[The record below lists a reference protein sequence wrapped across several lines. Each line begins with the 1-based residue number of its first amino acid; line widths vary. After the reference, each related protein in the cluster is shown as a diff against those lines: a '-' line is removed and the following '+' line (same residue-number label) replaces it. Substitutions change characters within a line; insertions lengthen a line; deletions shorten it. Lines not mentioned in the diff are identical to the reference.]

1 MNASLIDIVDKFLV
15 VIWPMLRL
23 SAFLA
28 FTSIFS
34 IRAVNM
40 RIRISL
46 AFAMAFFV
54 SQQIV
59 IPKIDPVTAEGLLEI
74 SRQILIGLTMGLV
87 FQVAS
92 AALVVAGQAMSGSM
106 GLSMANMVDP
116 NMGSVPVLSQLF
128 NIMGTLIFLGMGGHL
143 IVFGLVMESFKLI
156 PIGQEFFTQDMLG
169 KMINWSAM
177 MFLGALLIALPVMMT
192 LLFINIG
199 LGFVARA
206 APSLNIFTVGF
217 PALILTGFIVMMFS
231 MGNNVAMDAS
241 IHDAALLFGRL
252 TWQKKAAKTKPKN
265 RRRSG
270 CRSRVRTDKLH
281 ARKNWPLRP

>member
-1 MNASLIDIVDKFLV
+1 MNASLIEILDKFLV

-34 IRAVNM
+34 ARAVNM

-46 AFAMAFFV
+46 AFAMSFFV
-54 SQQIV
+54 TQYIE
-59 IPKIDPVTAEGLLEI
+59 IPKIDPVTADGLMEI
-74 SRQILIGLTMGLV
+74 FRQILIGFTMGLV

-92 AALVVAGQAMSGSM
+92 AALVVAGQAISGSM

-143 IVFGLVMESFKLI
+143 IVFGLVIESFKLL
-156 PIGQEFFTQDMLG
+156 PIGQPFFSQDMLG
-169 KMINWSAM
+169 KMINWSSM

-206 APSLNIFTVGF
+206 APNLNIFTVGF
-217 PALILTGFIVMMFS
+217 PALILTGFIVMIFS
-231 MGNNVAMDAS
+231 MTSNVARIDWVWTQSFMM
-241 IHDAALLFGRL
+241 L
-252 TWQKKAAKTKPKN
+252 
-265 RRRSG
+265 RSYLG
-270 CRSRVRTDKLH
+270 G
-281 ARKNWPLRP
+281 

>member
-1 MNASLIDIVDKFLV
+1 MNASLIEILDKFLV

-40 RIRISL
+40 RIRVLL
-46 AFAMAFFV
+46 AFSMAFLV
-54 SQQIV
+54 SQQLD
-59 IPKIDPVTAEGLLEI
+59 IPRIDPLSADGLMEI

-87 FQVAS
+87 SQVAS
-92 AALVVAGQAMSGSM
+92 AAMVVAGQAVSGSM
-106 GLSMANMVDP
+106 GLSIANMMDP
-116 NMGSVPVLSQLF
+116 NMGNVPVISQFF
-128 NIMGTLIFLGMGGHL
+128 NILGTLVFLGMGGHL
-143 IVFGLVMESFKLI
+143 IVFGLVLESFQLI
-156 PIGQEFFTQDMLG
+156 PIGQSFFSQDMLG

-217 PALILTGFIVMMFS
+217 PALILTGFVILIFS
-231 MGNNVAMDAS
+231 MGNNVARIQWVWAQAFMVLRSFLGAS
-241 IHDAALLFGRL
+241 
-252 TWQKKAAKTKPKN
+252 
-265 RRRSG
+265 
-270 CRSRVRTDKLH
+270 
-281 ARKNWPLRP
+281 

>member
-1 MNASLIDIVDKFLV
+1 MNASLIEILDKFLV

-34 IRAVNM
+34 ARAVNM

-46 AFAMAFFV
+46 AFAMSFFV
-54 SQQIV
+54 TQYIE
-59 IPKIDPVTAEGLLEI
+59 IPKIDPVTADGLMEI
-74 SRQILIGLTMGLV
+74 FRQILIGFTMGLV

-92 AALVVAGQAMSGSM
+92 AALVVAGQAISGSM

-116 NMGSVPVLSQLF
+116 NMGSVPVLSQFF

-143 IVFGLVMESFKLI
+143 IVFGLVIESFKLL
-156 PIGQEFFTQDMLG
+156 PIGQPFFSQDMLG
-169 KMINWSAM
+169 KMINWSSM

-192 LLFINIG
+192 LLFINVG

-206 APSLNIFTVGF
+206 APALNIFTVGF
-217 PALILTGFIVMMFS
+217 PALILTGFIVMIFS
-231 MGNNVAMDAS
+231 MTSNVARIDWVWTQAFMM
-241 IHDAALLFGRL
+241 L
-252 TWQKKAAKTKPKN
+252 
-265 RRRSG
+265 RSYLG
-270 CRSRVRTDKLH
+270 G
-281 ARKNWPLRP
+281 

>member
-1 MNASLIDIVDKFLV
+1 MNASLIDILDKFLV

-46 AFAMAFFV
+46 AFAMAFIV
-54 SQQIV
+54 SQQIE
-59 IPKIDPVTAEGLLEI
+59 IPKIDPITADGLMEI

-92 AALVVAGQAMSGSM
+92 AAMVVAGQAMSGSM

-116 NMGSVPVLSQLF
+116 NMGSVPVLSQFF
-128 NIMGTLIFLGMGGHL
+128 NIMGTLVFLGMGGHL
-143 IVFGLVMESFKLI
+143 IVFGLVMESFILI
-156 PIGQEFFTQDMLG
+156 PIGQEFFSQDMLG

-192 LLFINIG
+192 LLFINVG

-217 PALILTGFIVMMFS
+217 PALILMGFIVMIFS
-231 MGNNVAMDAS
+231 MGNNVARIDWVWTNAFTM
-241 IHDAALLFGRL
+241 L
-252 TWQKKAAKTKPKN
+252 
-265 RRRSG
+265 RSYLG
-270 CRSRVRTDKLH
+270 G
-281 ARKNWPLRP
+281 

>member
-1 MNASLIDIVDKFLV
+1 MNASLIDILDKFLV

-40 RIRISL
+40 RIRIAL
-46 AFAMAFFV
+46 AFAMAFIV
-54 SQQIV
+54 SQQIE
-59 IPKIDPVTAEGLLEI
+59 IPKIDPITADGLMEI

-92 AALVVAGQAMSGSM
+92 AAMVVAGQAMSGSM

-116 NMGSVPVLSQLF
+116 NMGSVPVLSQFF
-128 NIMGTLIFLGMGGHL
+128 NIMGTLVFLGMGGHL
-143 IVFGLVMESFKLI
+143 IVFGLVMESFILI
-156 PIGQEFFTQDMLG
+156 PIGQEFFSQDMLG

-192 LLFINIG
+192 LLFINVG

-217 PALILTGFIVMMFS
+217 PALILMGFIVMIFS
-231 MGNNVAMDAS
+231 MGNNVARIDWVWTNAFTM
-241 IHDAALLFGRL
+241 L
-252 TWQKKAAKTKPKN
+252 
-265 RRRSG
+265 RSYLG
-270 CRSRVRTDKLH
+270 G
-281 ARKNWPLRP
+281 

>member
-1 MNASLIDIVDKFLV
+1 MNASLIDILDKFLV

-40 RIRISL
+40 RIRMSL

-54 SQQIV
+54 SQQIE
-59 IPKIDPVTAEGLLEI
+59 IPKIDPVTADGLMEI

-116 NMGSVPVLSQLF
+116 NMGSVPVLSQFF
-128 NIMGTLIFLGMGGHL
+128 NIMGTLVFLGMGGHL

-156 PIGQEFFTQDMLG
+156 PIGQAFFSQDMLG

-192 LLFINIG
+192 LLFINVG

-206 APSLNIFTVGF
+206 APTLNIFTVGF
-217 PALILTGFIVMMFS
+217 PALILMGFIVMIFS
-231 MGNNVAMDAS
+231 MGNNVARIDWVWTQAFMM
-241 IHDAALLFGRL
+241 L
-252 TWQKKAAKTKPKN
+252 
-265 RRRSG
+265 RSYLG
-270 CRSRVRTDKLH
+270 S
-281 ARKNWPLRP
+281 

>member
-1 MNASLIDIVDKFLV
+1 MNASLIEILDKFLV

-34 IRAVNM
+34 ARAVNM

-46 AFAMAFFV
+46 AFAMSFLV
-54 SQQIV
+54 TQYIE
-59 IPKIDPVTAEGLLEI
+59 IPKIDPVTADGLMEI
-74 SRQILIGLTMGLV
+74 FRQILIGFTMGLV

-92 AALVVAGQAMSGSM
+92 AALVVAGQAISGSM

-116 NMGSVPVLSQLF
+116 NMGSVPVLSQFF
-128 NIMGTLIFLGMGGHL
+128 NIMGTLVFLGMGGHL
-143 IVFGLVMESFKLI
+143 IVFGLVIESFKLL
-156 PIGQEFFTQDMLG
+156 PIGQPFFSQDMLG
-169 KMINWSAM
+169 KMINWSSM

-192 LLFINIG
+192 LLFINVG

-217 PALILTGFIVMMFS
+217 PALILTGFIVMIFS
-231 MGNNVAMDAS
+231 MGSNVARIDWVWTQAFMM
-241 IHDAALLFGRL
+241 L
-252 TWQKKAAKTKPKN
+252 
-265 RRRSG
+265 RSYLG
-270 CRSRVRTDKLH
+270 G
-281 ARKNWPLRP
+281 

>member
-1 MNASLIDIVDKFLV
+1 MNASLIEILDKFLV

-34 IRAVNM
+34 ARAVNM

-46 AFAMAFFV
+46 AFAMSFLV
-54 SQQIV
+54 TQYIE
-59 IPKIDPVTAEGLLEI
+59 IPKIDPVTADGLMEI
-74 SRQILIGLTMGLV
+74 FRQILIGLTMGLV

-92 AALVVAGQAMSGSM
+92 AALVVAGQAISGSM

-116 NMGSVPVLSQLF
+116 NMGSVPVLSQFF
-128 NIMGTLIFLGMGGHL
+128 NIMGTLVFLGMGGHL
-143 IVFGLVMESFKLI
+143 IVFGLVIESFKLL
-156 PIGQEFFTQDMLG
+156 PIGQPFFSQDMLG
-169 KMINWSAM
+169 KMINWSSM

-192 LLFINIG
+192 LLFINVG

-217 PALILTGFIVMMFS
+217 PALILTGFIVMIFS
-231 MGNNVAMDAS
+231 MGSNVARMDWVWTQAFMM
-241 IHDAALLFGRL
+241 L
-252 TWQKKAAKTKPKN
+252 
-265 RRRSG
+265 RSYLG
-270 CRSRVRTDKLH
+270 G
-281 ARKNWPLRP
+281 

>member
-1 MNASLIDIVDKFLV
+1 MNLALLEILEKFLV

-34 IRAVNM
+34 IRAVNL
-40 RIRISL
+40 RIRMCL
-46 AFAMAFFV
+46 GFALAFFV
-54 SQQIV
+54 SQQID
-59 IPKIDPVTAEGLLEI
+59 IPRIDPLTAEGLLEI

-92 AALVVAGQAMSGSM
+92 ATLVVAGQAISGSM
-106 GLSMANMVDP
+106 GLSMANMIDP
-116 NMGSVPVLSQLF
+116 NMGSVPVLSALF
-128 NIMGTLIFLGMGGHL
+128 NIMGTLIFLGIGGHL
-143 IVFGLVMESFKLI
+143 IVFGLVLESFKLL

-177 MFLGALLIALPVMMT
+177 MFLGALLIGLPVMMT

-231 MGNNVAMDAS
+231 MGNNVARIDWVWTQAFMM
-241 IHDAALLFGRL
+241 L
-252 TWQKKAAKTKPKN
+252 
-265 RRRSG
+265 RSYLG
-270 CRSRVRTDKLH
+270 G
-281 ARKNWPLRP
+281 

>member
-1 MNASLIDIVDKFLV
+1 MNASLIEILDKFLV

-34 IRAVNM
+34 ARAVNM

-46 AFAMAFFV
+46 AFAMSFFV
-54 SQQIV
+54 TQYIE
-59 IPKIDPVTAEGLLEI
+59 IPKIDPVTADGLMEI
-74 SRQILIGLTMGLV
+74 FRQILIGFTMGLV

-92 AALVVAGQAMSGSM
+92 AALVVAGQAISGSM

-143 IVFGLVMESFKLI
+143 IVFGLVIESFKLL
-156 PIGQEFFTQDMLG
+156 PIGQPFFSQDMLG
-169 KMINWSAM
+169 KMINWSSM

-206 APSLNIFTVGF
+206 APTLNIFTVGF
-217 PALILTGFIVMMFS
+217 PALILTGFIVMIFS
-231 MGNNVAMDAS
+231 MTSNVARIDWIWTQSFMM
-241 IHDAALLFGRL
+241 L
-252 TWQKKAAKTKPKN
+252 
-265 RRRSG
+265 RSYLG
-270 CRSRVRTDKLH
+270 G
-281 ARKNWPLRP
+281 

>member
-1 MNASLIDIVDKFLV
+1 MNASLIDILDKFLV

-40 RIRISL
+40 RIRILL

-54 SQQIV
+54 SQQID
-59 IPKIDPVTAEGLLEI
+59 IPKIDPVTADGLMEI
-74 SRQILIGLTMGLV
+74 FRQILIGLTFGLV
-87 FQVAS
+87 FQVAT
-92 AALVVAGQAMSGSM
+92 AALVVAGQVISGSM

-116 NMGSVPVLSQLF
+116 NMGNVPVLSQLF
-128 NIMGTLIFLGMGGHL
+128 NIMGTLVFLGLGGHL
-143 IVFGLVMESFKLI
+143 IVFGLVIESFKLL
-156 PIGQEFFTQDMLG
+156 PIGQPFFSQDMLG

-177 MFLGALLIALPVMMT
+177 MFLGALLIALPVVMT

-217 PALILTGFIVMMFS
+217 PALILTGFIVMVFS
-231 MGNNVAMDAS
+231 MGSNVARIDWVWTQAFMM
-241 IHDAALLFGRL
+241 L
-252 TWQKKAAKTKPKN
+252 
-265 RRRSG
+265 RSYLG
-270 CRSRVRTDKLH
+270 G
-281 ARKNWPLRP
+281 